1 MRPSPITVAAL
12 AAVLAVA
19 GCGADGDGEARGAG
33 GDVCEAAE
41 AQLQALSDLYDA
53 AVAGLPADELDATA
67 TRAREAGADLVAA
80 VPDDLAED
88 AAVLVA
94 VGDRLAD
101 ALAERGP
108 GPAGVPEDVA
118 EQMRSPAYEAASG
131 RVLAAL
137 HDDCGADPGAG

>member
-1 MRPSPITVAAL
+1 MRRSTFAAVALTVA
-12 AAVLAVA
+12 LAVA
-19 GCGADGDGEARGAG
+19 GCGADGGEEAG
-33 GDVCEAAE
+33 GGRGDLCKAAE

-53 AVAGLPADELDATA
+53 AVAGLPADELDETA
-67 TRAREAGADLVAA
+67 GRARRAGADLVAA
-80 VPDDLAED
+80 VPDELADD
-88 AAVLVA
+88 AAVLVE

-108 GPAGVPEDVA
+108 GPMGVPDDVA
-118 EQMRSPAYEAASG
+118 EQMASPAYEAASG